1 MVFQSIG
8 QGTLLAPASL
18 AMVSCGRDGDKPNII
33 TVAWLG
39 TINSDP
45 PMLSISVKPSR
56 YSYHIIDETNEF
68 TVNLVNRDLMK
79 AADFCGVRSGRD
91 LDKFE
96 QCGLH
101 ALPAINLASAPCIAE
116 SPLYLSC
123 KVKQKIP
130 LGSHTMFL
138 ADIVAVAVQDHLL
151 DDKGK
156 LDLSKTNLVAY
167 SHGEYAVLGQPEGF
181 FGYSVARS
189 EVLRRRMKKL

>member
-1 MVFQSIG
+1 MAFQSIG

-18 AMVSCGRDGDKPNII
+18 AMVSCGKDGDKPNII

-45 PMLSISVKPSR
+45 PMLSISVKPER
-56 YSYHIIDETNEF
+56 YSYAIIDETNEF
-68 TVNLVNRDLMK
+68 VVNLVNRDLMK
-79 AADFCGVRSGRD
+79 TADFCGVRSGRD
-91 LDKFE
+91 IDKFE
-96 QCGLH
+96 ECGLH
-101 ALPAINLASAPCIAE
+101 ALPALGLNSAPCIAE

-138 ADIVAVAVQDHLL
+138 AEIVAVAVQDHLL

-167 SHGEYAVLGQPEGF
+167 SHGEYAVLGEPEGF

-189 EVLRRRMKKL
+189 EVLRRRMRKL

>member
-1 MVFQSIG
+1 MAFQSIG

-18 AMVSCGRDGDKPNII
+18 AMVSCAKVGDKPNII

-101 ALPAINLASAPCIAE
+101 ALPALHLASAPCIAE

-189 EVLRRRMKKL
+189 EVLRRRMRKL

>member
-1 MVFQSIG
+1 MAFQSIG

-18 AMVSCGRDGDKPNII
+18 AMVSCGKEGIVPNII
-33 TVAWLG
+33 TIAWLG
-39 TINSDP
+39 IVNSEM

-56 YSYHIIDETNEF
+56 YSYDLIDETDEF
-68 TVNLVNRDLMK
+68 AVNLVNRDLMK
-79 AADFCGVRSGRD
+79 SADFCGVRSGRD
-91 LDKFE
+91 LDKFKE
-96 QCGLH
+96 CGLH
-101 ALPAINLASAPCIAE
+101 ALEAIGLSHAPCIAE

-123 KVKQKIP
+123 KVKQKIA

-138 ADIVAVAVQDHLL
+138 ADIAAVAAQGHLL

-181 FGYSVARS
+181 FGYSIARS
-189 EVLRRRMKKL
+189 EVLRRRLRKF